1 MGKLKQIAFELISET
16 WNQTLYFA
24 DNVYNVWVCMIFV
37 IGVIAVP
44 QSDSASNTDYP
55 EIDFLPS
62 PSDCHLYA
70 CLVMICFEALVT
82 NARRMC
88 YWIHVAENWTVS
100 VSLWSSC
107 SNALFTGSHNL
118 SQAQV
123 TGDVKIFIFHQR
135 LQMMWTLGNICMPCH
150 C

>member
-1 MGKLKQIAFELISET
+1 
-16 WNQTLYFA
+16 
-24 DNVYNVWVCMIFV
+24 MIFV

-70 CLVMICFEALVT
+70 CLLVMICFEALVT

-88 YWIHVAENWTVS
+88 YWIHVAEN
-100 VSLWSSC
+100 
-107 SNALFTGSHNL
+107 
-118 SQAQV
+118 
-123 TGDVKIFIFHQR
+123 
-135 LQMMWTLGNICMPCH
+135 
-150 C
+150 